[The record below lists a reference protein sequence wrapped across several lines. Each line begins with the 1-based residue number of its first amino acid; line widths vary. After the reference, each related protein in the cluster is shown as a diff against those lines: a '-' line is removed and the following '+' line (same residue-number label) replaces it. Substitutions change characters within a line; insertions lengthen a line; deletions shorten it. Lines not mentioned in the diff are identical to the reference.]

1 MFPSKILLMEDE
13 PIIASDLK
21 NMLESKGY
29 RVFHA
34 DGAAKALS
42 LCARHLPGFAILNFH
57 QKDSGDGMSLARLL
71 RTRYLVKILLVT
83 GARSKDLSGA
93 PDYYAGHEVL
103 YKPYTRRQL
112 QRALAD
118 FLA

>member
-1 MFPSKILLMEDE
+1 MCSTKILLLEDE
-13 PIIASDLK
+13 PIIADDLK
-21 NMLESKGY
+21 KILESKGY

-71 RTRYLVKILLVT
+71 RTRYLVKILFIT
-83 GARSKDLSGA
+83 GARDQDLSGS
-93 PDYYAGHEVL
+93 PSYYAGHEVL
-103 YKPYTRRQL
+103 HKPYTQQQL
-112 QRALAD
+112 RKAFSG
-118 FLA
+118 FLP